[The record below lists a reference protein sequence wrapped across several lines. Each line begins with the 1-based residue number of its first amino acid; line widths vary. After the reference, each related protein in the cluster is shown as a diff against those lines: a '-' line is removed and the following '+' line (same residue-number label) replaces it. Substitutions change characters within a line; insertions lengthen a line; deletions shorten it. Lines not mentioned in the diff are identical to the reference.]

1 MATLADSFL
10 QDLEDLEEEEA
21 DGDDPKA
28 KKAKG
33 KAGGQRGGAGGGAT
47 VLDAESDD
55 EIPDAIHVFE
65 MAEKSGSSSIS
76 EMLKNEEFQKLMDE
90 VRERK
95 DEQPALELG
104 KQLSEEDTE
113 YPLITRCNSLV
124 REIDEEMLNIH
135 RFVRDIYSKKFPEL
149 ESIVTS
155 PLDYLQ
161 VVQRIGNTKDLTT
174 IDFSD
179 ILPNTAVMAITV
191 TASMTAGT
199 QLPRQELEKTMVA
212 CDEAFILND
221 CKRDVLLY
229 LESRMSG
236 LAPNLSAL
244 LGAALAAKLIT
255 AAGGLLNLARMPAQN
270 IMLVGSQKK
279 ALLGMSA
286 SSYHTQGIVMMSDL
300 ILSTPMEFRN
310 RAVKLVAGK
319 CGLAARVDSF
329 HESPLGQ
336 VGTQLREKILQS
348 LAKAQ
353 EPPPA
358 KQKKTLPPPED
369 RPRAKRGGKRHRRIK
384 EKYGQT
390 EFRKLV
396 NRVRFGV
403 DAEDNIY
410 TEEWG
415 LGVPFFEGKPTPLRT
430 VKVSKEK
437 QLQQQIKAQKR
448 QRTAAAAAN
457 RDSGLS
463 SSLAFTPV
471 QGIELANPSAQRKAP
486 EVGEKYFSSSAG
498 FVNLTR

>member
-10 QDLEDLEEEEA
+10 QDLEDLEEERDPE
-21 DGDDPKA
+21 DDAMARK
-28 KKAKG
+28 KG
-33 KAGGQRGGAGGGAT
+33 KGKKQGGVLGGA
-47 VLDAESDD
+47 DDDSDD
-55 EIPDAIHVFE
+55 DIPDAIAVFE
-65 MAEKSGSSSIS
+65 MGEKSGSSSVS
-76 EMLKNEEFQKLMDE
+76 EMLKNDEFQKLMDE

-124 REIDEEMLNIH
+124 REIDDEMLNIH

-149 ESIVTS
+149 ESIVVS

-191 TASMTAGT
+191 TASMTAGST
-199 QLPRQELEKTMVA
+199 LPRQELEKMMVA
-212 CDEAFILND
+212 CDEAFLLND

-270 IMLVGSQKK
+270 IMLVGSMKK
-279 ALLGMSA
+279 ALLGMA
-286 SSYHTQGIVMMSDL
+286 TSSYHTQGIVMFSDL

-310 RAVKLVAGK
+310 RAVKLVSGK

-348 LAKAQ
+348 LSKAQ

-369 RPRAKRGGKRHRRIK
+369 KPRSKRGGKRHRRIK

-390 EFRKLV
+390 EFKKLV
-396 NRVRFGV
+396 NRVKFGE
-403 DAEDNIY
+403 APEDNIY
-410 TEEWG
+410 TEDWG
-415 LGVPFFEGKPTPLRT
+415 LGIPFFEGKP
-430 VKVSKEK
+430 VAIKGQKVSKEK
-437 QLQQQIKAQKR
+437 QLQQHIKAQKR
-448 QRTAAAAAN
+448 QRSAAAAGN
-457 RDSGLS
+457 ESGLS

-471 QGIELANPSAQRKAP
+471 QGIELANPNAARKAP
-486 EVGEKYFSSSAG
+486 DVGEKYFSTSAG
-498 FVNLTR
+498 FVNLATPMRI

>member
-1 MATLADSFL
+1 M
-10 QDLEDLEEEEA
+10 
-21 DGDDPKA
+21 
-28 KKAKG
+28 
-33 KAGGQRGGAGGGAT
+33 
-47 VLDAESDD
+47 
-55 EIPDAIHVFE
+55 I
-65 MAEKSGSSSIS
+65 
-76 EMLKNEEFQKLMDE
+76 
-90 VRERK
+90 
-95 DEQPALELG
+95 
-104 KQLSEEDTE
+104 
-113 YPLITRCNSLV
+113 
-124 REIDEEMLNIH
+124 
-135 RFVRDIYSKKFPEL
+135 
-149 ESIVTS
+149 
-155 PLDYLQ
+155 
-161 VVQRIGNTKDLTT
+161 
-174 IDFSD
+174 
-179 ILPNTAVMAITV
+179 
-191 TASMTAGT
+191 
-199 QLPRQELEKTMVA
+199 VA
-212 CDEAFILND
+212 CDEAFVLND

-279 ALLGMSA
+279 ALLGMAS

-300 ILSTPMEFRN
+300 ILSTPLEFRN

-358 KQKKTLPPPED
+358 RQKKTLPPPED
-369 RPRAKRGGKRHRRIK
+369 KPRAKRGGKRHRRIK

-396 NRVRFGV
+396 NRVKFGV
-403 DAEDNIY
+403 EAEDNIY

-415 LGVPFFEGKPTPLRT
+415 LGIPFFEGKPMPLRT

-437 QLQQQIKAQKR
+437 QLQQHLKAQKR
-448 QRTAAAAAN
+448 QRTAAAAGN
-457 RDSGLS
+457 ESGLS

-471 QGIELANPSAQRKAP
+471 QGIELANPNAQRKAP
-486 EVGEKYFSSSAG
+486 DVGEKYLSNSAG
-498 FVNLTR
+498 FVNIGTPIK

>member
-10 QDLEDLEEEEA
+10 QDLEDLEGDAGDEDRQQMQA
-21 DGDDPKA
+21 QSKRRKKDGGVLGD
-28 KKAKG
+28 
-33 KAGGQRGGAGGGAT
+33 GGDGE
-47 VLDAESDD
+47 ESDD
-55 EIPDAIHVFE
+55 EIPDAIEAFE
-65 MAEKSGSSSIS
+65 KAEKGGQTTIS
-76 EMLKNEEFQKLMDE
+76 EMLKNDEFQKLMDE

-113 YPLITRCNSLV
+113 YPLIMRCNSLV
-124 REIDEEMLNIH
+124 REIDEEMMNIH

-149 ESIVTS
+149 ESIVVS

-191 TASMTAGT
+191 TASMTSGT
-199 QLPRQELEKTMVA
+199 VLPRQELEKTMVA
-212 CDEAFILND
+212 CDEAFVLND

-279 ALLGMSA
+279 ALLGMSTQA
-286 SSYHTQGIVMMSDL
+286 YHTQGIVMMSDL

-336 VGTQLREKILQS
+336 VGTQLREKILQA

-358 KQKKTLPPPED
+358 KQKKALPPPED

-384 EKYGQT
+384 EKYGQS
-390 EFRKLV
+390 EFRKAIS
-396 NRVRFGV
+396 RVKFGTE
-403 DAEDNIY
+403 AEDNIY

-415 LGVPFFEGKPTPLRT
+415 EGIPIMDLQK
-430 VKVSKEK
+430 VKTAVRVSKEK
-437 QLQQQIKAQKR
+437 QLQQQVKAQKR

-471 QGIELANPSAQRKAP
+471 QGIELANPSAARKAP
-486 EVGEKYFSSSAG
+486 EVGEKYFSNSAA
-498 FVNLTR
+498 FTQLSK